1 MIILRPTDIEDEI
14 RRALAD
20 YMTVY
25 VRPLPAKFTTPCI
38 LVTATGG
45 SSTNEI
51 DSFNVTLDARATTD
65 EESYSLIRTA
75 QGILEAQ
82 GSNQFGAIRNVSINS
97 LARWG
102 SDPVRPDLKLSTL
115 TVVVTAHREE
125 IAISES

>member
-1 MIILRPTDIEDEI
+1 MIILRPTDIEDEV
-14 RRALAD
+14 RKALTD

-25 VRPLPAKFTTPCI
+25 CRPLPAKFTTPCI

-82 GSNQFGAIRNVSINS
+82 GSNQFGALRNVSINS
-97 LARWG
+97 LSRWG

-115 TVVVTAHREE
+115 TVVVTAHRET
-125 IAISES
+125 IAIDES

>member
-14 RRALAD
+14 RKALTE

-25 VRPLPAKFTTPCI
+25 VRPLPEKFTTPCI

-115 TVVVTAHREE
+115 TVIVTAHREE
-125 IAISES
+125 IAINES

>member
-14 RRALAD
+14 RKALAD

-75 QGILEAQ
+75 QGILEAP
-82 GSNQFGAIRNVSINS
+82 GRNPFGAIRNVSNNS

>member
-1 MIILRPTDIEDEI
+1 MIILRPTDIEDEV
-14 RRALAD
+14 RKALAD

-82 GSNQFGAIRNVSINS
+82 GSNQFGALRNVSINS
-97 LARWG
+97 LSRWG

-115 TVVVTAHREE
+115 TVVVTAHRET
-125 IAISES
+125 IAIDES

>member
-1 MIILRPTDIEDEI
+1 MIILRPTDIEDEV
-14 RRALAD
+14 RKALAD

-65 EESYSLIRTA
+65 EESYLLIRTA

>member
-1 MIILRPTDIEDEI
+1 MIILRPTDIEDEV
-14 RRALAD
+14 RKALAD

-65 EESYSLIRTA
+65 AESYELIRTA

-82 GSNQFGAIRNVSINS
+82 GSNQFGALRNVSINS
-97 LARWG
+97 LSRWG

-115 TVVVTAHREE
+115 TVVVTAHRET
-125 IAISES
+125 IAIDES